1 MSALQLALFGSPV
14 ARSKSPR
21 IHQAFA
27 EQFGL
32 DIDYRLIEASAE
44 AFPGK
49 LESFRSEGGVGCN
62 ITLPLKTLAFEQ
74 AAHPSQGATLAQAA
88 NTLWWDEK
96 GDCHADNTDGPGL
109 VADLEGS
116 LGFDL
121 AGFRILLLGAGGA
134 AAGVLGALLARKP
147 ASVTIANRT
156 LSRASELAQRH
167 QSVGEVNAIA
177 VTDLG
182 DFPGADLV
190 LDATSSGHQGTHPTI
205 PYQALASAKLVY
217 SLNYGAAAAP
227 LGELARLA
235 DTQFHDGL
243 GMLVEQAACSFE
255 IWTGKK
261 PATAP
266 VLAQISMESV

>member
-14 ARSKSPR
+14 AGSRSPR

-27 EQFGL
+27 AQLGL
-32 DIDYRLIEASAE
+32 DIEYGLVEAAPE
-44 AFPGK
+44 AFAEK
-49 LESFRSEGGVGCN
+49 LASFRTQGGAGCN
-62 ITLPLKTLAFEQ
+62 VTLPLKTLAFEQ
-74 AAHPSQGATLAQAA
+74 AAHASQGARLAEAA
-88 NTLWWDEK
+88 NTLWWDEH
-96 GDCHADNTDGPGL
+96 GNCHADNTDGPGL

-116 LGFDL
+116 LGFEL
-121 AGFRILLLGAGGA
+121 QGARILLLGAGGA
-134 AAGVLGALLARKP
+134 AAGVLGALLARNP

-167 QSVGEVNAIA
+167 ASLGPVSALA

-182 DFPGADLV
+182 EFEGADLV

-235 DTQFHDGL
+235 DAHFHDGL

-261 PATAP
+261 PTTAP
-266 VLAQISMESV
+266 VLTQLSLESN